1 MQHTDARKHEHNPPH
16 GLVTGVYKQAV
27 FLSYN
32 KTINL
37 TSTSRQPVVIIIN
50 HRDNSK
56 ICILY
61 KIFEDMI

>member
-32 KTINL
+32 KTIYL
-37 TSTSRQPVVIIIN
+37 TSTSRQPVVIIVN

-61 KIFEDMI
+61 QMFEDMI